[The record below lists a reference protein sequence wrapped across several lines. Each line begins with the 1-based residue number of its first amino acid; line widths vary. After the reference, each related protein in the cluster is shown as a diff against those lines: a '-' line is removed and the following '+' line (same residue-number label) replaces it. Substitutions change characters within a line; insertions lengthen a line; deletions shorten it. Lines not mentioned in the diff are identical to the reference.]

1 MDCSAIDC
9 TPEDVLEE
17 MGLSRKGDIYALKA
31 MCSQKNRSQDSL
43 ERENKKRKLVEEI
56 MKEKQDKQR
65 GKSARRST
73 SPSASSS
80 DETSSTTG
88 APKTR
93 RIALGLMQFNKSKN
107 KFVSVRYARGGGS
120 RTLVVPLTA
129 TKQELIEMGKDVFF
143 AESVAPIGKASDFTF
158 DQANFKGEAI
168 DKLKDSDGHEQPF
181 TMQGYFETYK
191 LTRVQ
196 LYLTCQP
203 CEDSDDEVLMTNVFG
218 PSTSN
223 SQSSKTPQSKGKA
236 WRHQLHAQLENK
248 RKLWQNLKKEQD
260 EEFQKCLELDRKK
273 QAALEGEIEELS
285 KLEELRSIKASRVSA
300 EPESGSA
307 RVLMVAQHPFQGRVT
322 RFFSA
327 AEKMV
332 AVYDWLG
339 SLDLHPE
346 HFSLQVNP
354 ATTISP
360 EEGIFGYEGVVMY
373 MRALDEPLLMGTS
386 SPEISFI
393 GFGTGTSYDEI
404 STLDEACESPSL
416 LAIDPV
422 TETLP
427 QQLMELDEERYRYH
441 THYYYSQ

>member
-441 THYYYSQ
+441 TLYYYSQ

>member
-1 MDCSAIDC
+1 M
-9 TPEDVLEE
+9 EE

>member
-65 GKSARRST
+65 RKSARRST

-236 WRHQLHAQLENK
+236 WRHQLHAQLENE